1 MGGGGEMFSA
11 ILILLITEFSICLT
25 WGWVERTKSIV
36 FIVFFLKYNNKKTHH
51 TFKTRLLLHSNEN
64 LLFKVQAEK
73 EALEK
78 YLTNCEKEKE
88 KLNENCIS
96 YRKDLNILEEQL
108 R

>member
-1 MGGGGEMFSA
+1 MFSA
-11 ILILLITEFSICLT
+11 ILILLITEFSICVT
-25 WGWVERTKSIV
+25 WGVSGENKQHNVRSI
-36 FIVFFLKYNNKKTHH
+36 FLKIQQQKKKKPHH

-96 YRKDLNILEEQL
+96 YRKDLNTLEEQL